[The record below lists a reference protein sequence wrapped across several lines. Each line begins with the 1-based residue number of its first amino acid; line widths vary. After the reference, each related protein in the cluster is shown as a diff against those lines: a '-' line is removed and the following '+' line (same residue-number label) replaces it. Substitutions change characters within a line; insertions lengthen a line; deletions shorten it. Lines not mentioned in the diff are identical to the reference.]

1 MRLSPNG
8 TEGDE
13 IDSVSGTSSYGMSRL
28 SNLRVSYN
36 DAAHIPRPG
45 VTCGGIGPLLH
56 AC

>member
-1 MRLSPNG
+1 
-8 TEGDE
+8 
-13 IDSVSGTSSYGMSRL
+13 MSRL